1 METPA
6 SRKRKDTAT
15 PATLNK
21 PVVALAIVPLNRS
34 LTVTARKAYNVML
47 HIAQR
52 EGDTG
57 DAGFSAPLNA
67 ILRGFGSGNN
77 IATDA
82 KRYIDQMMSTKIE
95 WRPLSEGE
103 QWLLPLDE
111 PAATPGAAAAPAV
124 AAAPGPVAPR
134 LDGPT
139 EELRSF
145 HMLSEVRLYKRAG
158 ENWVTWFY
166 PPTIKEQMLGPHRWA
181 RLELEVIARL
191 STYTAVALYEIC
203 ARYRD
208 NPGGVTSRHPW
219 DWWVQV
225 LRGSEGSKQREWRK
239 FKNEFVNPAIR
250 EINAVSDIE
259 VELAEYKLGR
269 AIADVQFAVRKKP
282 AQAMPNK
289 PEPPDVTVLLRAARL
304 GVREADAETLVER
317 FGEAPMAAA
326 LDAMERFVQ
335 ANAGKP
341 IVNKAAYLKA
351 ILVSQDKERRG
362 EERPSLGP
370 AAAPGAERAANE
382 RTGGVPLAGTA
393 TAGPQPMRQVL
404 EQLASTSA
412 RPPGEGSAEPPP
424 SVPRLTTE
432 ADDQQAR
439 VLQQVRRRFELLP
452 PAEQSAWVARLAAHA
467 AGSGSATPNVMR
479 RLQAGQWQSPLVT
492 AMLMRYYAEQTLGSN
507 WSRLDPAQIGTAPA
521 MA

>member
-1 METPA
+1 MDAPA
-6 SRKRKDTAT
+6 QRKRKDATA

-57 DAGFSAPLNA
+57 EAGFSAPLNA

-103 QWLLPLDE
+103 QWLLPLE
-111 PAATPGAAAAPAV
+111 AAAQ
-124 AAAPGPVAPR
+124 
-134 LDGPT
+134 LEGPT
-139 EELRSF
+139 DELRSF
-145 HMLSEVRLYKRAG
+145 NMLSEVRLYKRGG

-191 STYTAVALYEIC
+191 STYAAVALYEIC

-225 LRGSEGSKQREWRK
+225 LKGSEGSKQREWRK

-250 EINAVSDIE
+250 EISEVSDIE
-259 VELAEYKLGR
+259 IELLEYKQGR
-269 AIADVQFAVRKKP
+269 AIADIQFAVRKKP
-282 AQAMPNK
+282 ATAIPNK
-289 PEPPDVTVLLRAARL
+289 PEPPDITHLLRAARL
-304 GVREADAETLVER
+304 GVREADAEALAER
-317 FGEAPMAAA
+317 FGEHALGAA
-326 LDAMERFVQ
+326 LAAMERYVE
-335 ANAGKP
+335 ANAHKP

-351 ILVSQDKERRG
+351 ILASQDGER
-362 EERPSLGP
+362 
-370 AAAPGAERAANE
+370 APGARPAPHPAPV
-382 RTGGVPLAGTA
+382 G
-393 TAGPQPMRQVL
+393 AGPQPLGQG
-404 EQLASTSA
+404 LAGFAAGSPADRAAANRRRPHRPTADDRSQRAAGEGAGAGATAVRSA
-412 RPPGEGSAEPPP
+412 RPG
-424 SVPRLTTE
+424 
-432 ADDQQAR
+432 
-439 VLQQVRRRFELLP
+439 
-452 PAEQSAWVARLAAHA
+452 A
-467 AGSGSATPNVMR
+467 AG
-479 RLQAGQWQSPLVT
+479 RLGEAPGRARGRQRIGD
-492 AMLMRYYAEQTLGSN
+492 AE
-507 WSRLDPAQIGTAPA
+507 RDAPA
-521 MA
+521 ARRAVAIAPGDGDADALLR

>member
-1 METPA
+1 MDAPA
-6 SRKRKDTAT
+6 HRKKKDAAA

-57 DAGFSAPLNA
+57 EAGFSAPLNA

-77 IATDA
+77 ISTDA

-103 QWLLPLDE
+103 QWLLPLEE
-111 PAATPGAAAAPAV
+111 PAAAGNNPGLPA
-124 AAAPGPVAPR
+124 GPVPPNPPR

-139 EELRSF
+139 DELRSF
-145 HMLSEVRLYKRAG
+145 NMLSEVRLYKRAG

-166 PPTIKEQMLGPHRWA
+166 PPTIKEQMLGPNRWA

-191 STYTAVALYEIC
+191 STYTSVALYEIC

-208 NPGGVTSRHPW
+208 NPGGVTSRHAW

-225 LRGSEGSKQREWRK
+225 LKGSEGSKQREWRK
-239 FKNEFVNPAIR
+239 FKNEFVNPAIK
-250 EINAVSDIE
+250 EINEVSDIE
-259 VELAEYKLGR
+259 VDLVEYKQGR
-269 AIADVQFAVRKKP
+269 AIADVQFAVRKKS
-282 AQAMPNK
+282 ASVMPNK
-289 PEPPDVTVLLRAARL
+289 PEPPDVTNLLRAARL
-304 GVREADAETLVER
+304 GVREADAESLIHR
-317 FGEAPMAAA
+317 HGEEAVSAA
-326 LDAMERFVQ
+326 LGAMERYMQ

-351 ILVSQDKERRG
+351 ILASLEKERPAG
-362 EERPSLGP
+362 EPAPRLSAPAQPSAGTSPWPTGAPDTGPRPVGRLIEGLHDGLHAGQRDAGP
-370 AAAPGAERAANE
+370 ARPETTPGA
-382 RTGGVPLAGTA
+382 
-393 TAGPQPMRQVL
+393 
-404 EQLASTSA
+404 
-412 RPPGEGSAEPPP
+412 
-424 SVPRLTTE
+424 PRLTTE
-432 ADDQQAR
+432 ANEHQAR
-439 VLQQVRRRFELLP
+439 VLAQVRKVFEALD
-452 PAEQSAWVARLAAHA
+452 PAQQASWVRRLAQHA

-479 RLQAGQWQSPLVT
+479 RLHAGQWQSPLVT
-492 AMLMRYYAEQTLGSN
+492 AMLMRYYAEQTYGPE
-507 WSRLDPAQIGTAPA
+507 WATLDPRQLETAPA
-521 MA
+521 TA

>member
-1 METPA
+1 MAMDAPA
-6 SRKRKDTAT
+6 PRKRKDIGKDAGKDIAP

-103 QWLLPLDE
+103 QWLLPLEE
-111 PAATPGAAAAPAV
+111 PAAEAASRSPAPLQ
-124 AAAPGPVAPR
+124 

-250 EINAVSDIE
+250 EINAASDIE
-259 VELAEYKLGR
+259 VELAEYKQGR

-289 PEPPDVTVLLRAARL
+289 PEPPDVTSLLRAARL
-304 GVREADAETLVER
+304 GVRDTDAEALVER
-317 FGEAPMAAA
+317 FGDEPMTTA
-326 LDAMERFVQ
+326 LDAMERFVE

-351 ILVSQDKERRG
+351 ILVSQEKERRTDD
-362 EERPSLGP
+362 RPPALPGAS
-370 AAAPGAERAANE
+370 AAAAGIDRSAPERQ
-382 RTGGVPLAGTA
+382 AG
-393 TAGPQPMRQVL
+393 GPQPVRQVL
-404 EQLASTSA
+404 DQLGAAAA
-412 RPPGEGSAEPPP
+412 RLTGGGADAADAAGAP
-424 SVPRLTTE
+424 PRLTTE

-439 VLQQVRRRFELLP
+439 VLQQVRRRFELLA
-452 PAEQSAWVARLAAHA
+452 PAEQAAWVARLAAHA
-467 AGSGSATPNVMR
+467 GGSGSATPNVMR

-492 AMLMRYYAEQTLGSN
+492 AMLMRFYAEQTFGSG
-507 WSRLDPAQIGTAPA
+507 WPRLDPEHITGAPA
-521 MA
+521 LA